1 MTCYSKENSTCI
13 MKFGKIL
20 ERTTLRANI
29 PLAMNRK
36 MEISTKAFYFEEN
49 QLENKNATL
58 TI

>member
-1 MTCYSKENSTCI
+1 

-36 MEISTKAFYFEEN
+36 MEIRTKAFYFEEN